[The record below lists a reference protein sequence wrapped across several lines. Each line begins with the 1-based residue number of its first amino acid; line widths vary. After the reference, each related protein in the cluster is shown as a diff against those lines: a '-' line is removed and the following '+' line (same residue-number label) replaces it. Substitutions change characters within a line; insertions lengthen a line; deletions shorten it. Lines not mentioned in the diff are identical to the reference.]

1 MKMRFSN
8 IVPVIIVTFILSS
21 CATKVPTPTMTPL
34 EIQSLQSREYD
45 AKKDI
50 VFASVVSVFQDIG
63 YAISNADLQT
73 GLVFA
78 ESSTTSDDIAT
89 LFGIAKVSHT
99 KATAFVE
106 FIGNKSKVRLNF
118 VEVTNVSSGYGQ
130 NRKEDRPLLD
140 AKLYQNAHEKIAN
153 AVFVRT
159 SSE

>member
-1 MKMRFSN
+1 MKLS
-8 IVPVIIVTFILSS
+8 IIIPAILVTIILSS
-21 CATKVPTPTMTPL
+21 CATTAPKSTMTPL

-50 VFASVVSVFQDIG
+50 VFGSVVSVFQDIG

-78 ESSTTSDDIAT
+78 ESSTQSDNLSAF
-89 LFGIAKVSHT
+89 FGVARITHT

-106 FIGNKSKVRLNF
+106 QIGKITKVRLNF
-118 VEVTNVSSGYGQ
+118 VEVTNASSSYGQ
-130 NRKEDRPLLD
+130 SSKQDVPLLD

-153 AVFVRT
+153 AVFVRI